1 MPQGYVGFI
10 DEVSLNFLIVDRS
23 GTRYLA
29 EIPAE
34 EAR

>member
-10 DEVSLNFLIVDRS
+10 DEVSLNFLIVDGS
-23 GTRYLA
+23 GRRYLA
-29 EIPAE
+29 KILAE